1 MRPPRVTFITHEAT
15 RTGAPRVLLTLMRWL
30 KVNSNVEMS
39 TLAVRPGPL
48 LNEFAALGPLVELDG
63 DWRRLHLVQRG
74 LRLANALTADKDAS
88 ATDSFVNRATGTA
101 LWFANIRALDR
112 LGRCDL
118 VYANSV
124 QSGWGVRAIRSQAP
138 VLSHI
143 HELGDSLFA
152 PFERRN
158 VEIMCG
164 DAQEIVVP
172 AQAVRDL
179 LISQL
184 GIAGSRVSVQ
194 YPFIDVGAHAPN
206 AAQRRAIRSDLE
218 IPEDAVVVGM
228 SGMLIM
234 RKGADVLVQV
244 AAKVL
249 SAPSARPVY
258 FAWIGGGRDTEY
270 ARYLVEDIRR
280 MGLEDRIRLIPEQAD
295 ASPYLGALDI
305 FMLSSRSDP
314 FPLVCLEAAVQA
326 EAPIVCFAD
335 AGGMPELVGS
345 ECGVV
350 VPYLDTDAAAAA
362 ILGLVDDHDLRK
374 RLGRNAAEA
383 VRTRHD
389 VSRTAPQI
397 AALMNSVMSGRSAGP
412 SARTLPAPEPV
423 QHVVPALLQ
432 EGRHA
437 NGATSPVH
445 VNQ

>member
-1 MRPPRVTFITHEAT
+1 
-15 RTGAPRVLLTLMRWL
+15 
-30 KVNSNVEMS
+30 
-39 TLAVRPGPL
+39 
-48 LNEFAALGPLVELDG
+48 
-63 DWRRLHLVQRG
+63 
-74 LRLANALTADKDAS
+74 
-88 ATDSFVNRATGTA
+88 
-101 LWFANIRALDR
+101 
-112 LGRCDL
+112 
-118 VYANSV
+118 
-124 QSGWGVRAIRSQAP
+124 
-138 VLSHI
+138 
-143 HELGDSLFA
+143 
-152 PFERRN
+152 
-158 VEIMCG
+158 
-164 DAQEIVVP
+164 
-172 AQAVRDL
+172 
-179 LISQL
+179 
-184 GIAGSRVSVQ
+184 
-194 YPFIDVGAHAPN
+194 
-206 AAQRRAIRSDLE
+206 
-218 IPEDAVVVGM
+218 M